1 MVWLLRKVIARLLQA
16 ALQIKQI
23 NKEELTLIPAR
34 FWRESLNF
42 LPLGVSKGLGGSDRW
57 TLFISSSTEGLWFI
71 FAEER
76 CHDNKDRLWN
86 DTLYQSDVERRKTNQ
101 LQFNEEWNGGKWKCE
116 WKCVITCCTLVCAC
130 SLLIE
135 GREWALQIHYFQ
147 YISHTRRHT
156 RAGSICHRWEFI
168 CLPNQIRLICG
179 FARGHRGLAE

>member
-1 MVWLLRKVIARLLQA
+1 MPP
-16 ALQIKQI
+16 
-23 NKEELTLIPAR
+23 T
-34 FWRESLNF
+34 ESLNF

-57 TLFISSSTEGLWFI
+57 TLFISSSTEGLGFI
-71 FAEER
+71 CAEER

-116 WKCVITCCTLVCAC
+116 WKCVITCCTLVCSH

-147 YISHTRRHT
+147 YISHSQTHVLDLFAIDGSSFVCQIKSDSFVVCARPRRPGGVKKTGFWLAAGVRTTRMLVSMAT
-156 RAGSICHRWEFI
+156 
-168 CLPNQIRLICG
+168 G
-179 FARGHRGLAE
+179 FVCIKLHS